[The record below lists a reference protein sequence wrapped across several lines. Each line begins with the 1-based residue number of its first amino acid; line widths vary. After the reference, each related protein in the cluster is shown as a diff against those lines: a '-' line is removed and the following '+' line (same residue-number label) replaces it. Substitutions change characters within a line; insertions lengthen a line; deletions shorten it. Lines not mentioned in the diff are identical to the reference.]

1 MFQEVIIYNYN
12 SQENQ
17 SIELAYTTFVIK
29 NGRKLPLSY
38 NKMLHAIKRRDTIT
52 MLFPFFF
59 YFYGLNYTV
68 NGRGDIMLIISSSG
82 SCLTLFH
89 KGSRL

>member
-59 YFYGLNYTV
+59 LLLWLKLYSQWAWGHHVDN
-68 NGRGDIMLIISSSG
+68 IQQW
-82 SCLTLFH
+82 
-89 KGSRL
+89 